1 MSTLKEQIMEELRKV
16 IDPEIGLNVVDL
28 GMIRDITL
36 EGEKAKIKMV
46 LTAPFCPLAGY
57 LTESVRQAA
66 LGVEGVSEAE
76 VTVLDEP
83 WNPEWMLKRE

>member
-1 MSTLKEQIMEELRKV
+1 
-16 IDPEIGLNVVDL
+16 
-28 GMIRDITL
+28 
-36 EGEKAKIKMV
+36 V